1 MSWIYQMHR
10 GTTRR
15 MRLHKQLRRSLSET
29 ADLVLNGL
37 QIHNRKIIK
46 RNQIRINQ
54 SINQSINQTNK
65 QTKTNEPIKQISLI
79 IKQNKKR
86 NGNIESEALG
96 SPRLR

>member
-1 MSWIYQMHR
+1 MHR

-54 SINQSINQTNK
+54 SINQSIKQTINQTNK
-65 QTKTNEPIKQISLI
+65 PKQMNQS
-79 IKQNKKR
+79 NKY
-86 NGNIESEALG
+86 L
-96 SPRLR
+96 

>member
-54 SINQSINQTNK
+54 SINQSNK

>member
-1 MSWIYQMHR
+1 MHR

-54 SINQSINQTNK
+54 SINQSINQTNNQSNK